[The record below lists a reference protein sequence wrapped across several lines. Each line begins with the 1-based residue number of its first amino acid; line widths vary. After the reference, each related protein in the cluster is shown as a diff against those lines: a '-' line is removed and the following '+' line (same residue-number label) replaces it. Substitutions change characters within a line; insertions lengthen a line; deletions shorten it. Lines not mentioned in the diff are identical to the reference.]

1 MFLPKVSMKRPRL
14 RLPKL
19 TRPALSPAAV
29 NVLVFCAG
37 LLLLAVGLSLW
48 YLPAGLVGAGAVLL
62 YVTLFGGGGEKR
74 G

>member
-1 MFLPKVSMKRPRL
+1 MFLPKALVKRL
-14 RLPKL
+14 R
-19 TRPALSPAAV
+19 RPNLSPAAV

-62 YVTLFGGGGEKR
+62 FVTLGGGGGEKR